1 MTILCIT
8 GFSNASTQLAE
19 RALLACGMAPH
30 LPLERDPTLDL
41 VRWHERV
48 SSTLP
53 LRGQP
58 THSESAARTQQPS
71 RIWQQLAI
79 DLILANMDS
88 AHWGW
93 AHPGAVKWLEFWA
106 QLDSDIR
113 FVLVCE
119 DRQSLICRLVEQGEA
134 PANMPG
140 HLALWAQNHQDMLK
154 FHLRNPDR
162 SLLVWDA
169 EVQSQPSTL
178 IQRIERDWQIPLD
191 AALAH
196 AQDLVHPTALLR
208 HIALRILSEHPQ
220 TAPIDHELQSLIG
233 PSQWP
238 AASDQIETTDL
249 IEMYGH
255 LLERTDLQG
264 QLQRA
269 QQSSDDINELRS
281 QDFEK
286 AKAEIAA
293 KQDALSKLAAEQKA
307 SAALKKQKDDL
318 SAAQQEALAK
328 NKELQDESD
337 LLLTQLH
344 QVQEELEKHFLM
356 NQEAQEKVKVETA
369 AKQDALNK
377 LATEQKASKAL
388 KTQKDELSA
397 AQQVTLAKNKDLQA
411 ALDKQ
416 VLLTKETQEKVKVET
431 AAKQDA
437 LNKLATEQKASA
449 AFKKQKDDLSAAQQ
463 EALAKNKE
471 LQEESDLLLA
481 QLHQVQEEL
490 EKYYLQHKE
499 RQIEVQKLQDRWLRA
514 VQSHPELQ
522 DFEVLEL
529 LSESST
535 ELTAHWR
542 INQLQ
547 VGDVMKGP
555 FEFKTFIENGVT
567 GLVFAK
573 EAKGQSLIHRW
584 PLIAAKESQLSII
597 PVKGKDDPQKRSATL
612 LQLGTT
618 DWHLVR
624 QLSDKLVK
632 TVGSA
637 AMAKRISH
645 GPALLEGLKT
655 QQQILDKVPALLR
668 FDDIQLFG
676 QQNTDQKS
684 VIGLRLTHADL
695 QGLKAN
701 PFEFQV
707 QLNHAANSAMTSAHL
722 IFDEKTAG
730 NPFENWTH
738 NVKSSAGQA
747 VMAVQLGPK
756 GWNPQTW
763 HALSPL
769 DQQWLQNTAR
779 LLPFMLTTLQNQGVK
794 LAKGWTTWV
803 QAATQMMDWSKL
815 SVDLAQAT
823 NSIKE
828 AAPSQLQPPE
838 AAPISPK
845 KALRQASQAKA
856 KPSQTTKATKISKLQ
871 PLAASPSAT
880 KAPTKTK
887 PAKTLKPELTK
898 KPAVRP
904 KSSVTK
910 KPAVTP
916 KPAVT
921 AKTATKTVRSSGA
934 RTAVVPKA
942 KRRSP

>member
-19 RALLACGMAPH
+19 RALLASGMAPH

-48 SSTLP
+48 SSAQP
-53 LRGQP
+53 LSGQP
-58 THSESAARTQQPS
+58 THSESAARTRQPS

-79 DLILANMDS
+79 DLMVANMDS
-88 AHWGW
+88 ANWGW
-93 AHPGAVKWLEFWA
+93 AHPSAVEWLEFWA
-106 QLDSDIR
+106 QLESDIR

-119 DRQSLICRLVEQGEA
+119 DRQALICRLVEKGED
-134 PANMPG
+134 PDNMPG
-140 HLALWAQNHQDMLK
+140 HLALWAQTHQEMLR

-162 SLLVWDA
+162 CLLVWDA

-178 IQRIERDWQIPLD
+178 IQKIERNWQIPLD
-191 AALAH
+191 PALAH
-196 AQDLVHPTALLR
+196 AQGLSQPTALLQ

-249 IEMYGH
+249 IEIYGH

-269 QQSSDDINELRS
+269 QQNIDNINELRN
-281 QDFEK
+281 QDLEK
-286 AKAEIAA
+286 TKDEIAA
-293 KQDALSKLAAEQKA
+293 KQDALNKLAAEQK
-307 SAALKKQKDDL
+307 SNAALKKKTDEL
-318 SAAQQEALAK
+318 SAAQQQALAK
-328 NKELQDESD
+328 NKDLQEESD
-337 LLLTQLH
+337 LLLAQLH

-356 NQEAQEKVKVETA
+356 NQEAQEKVKVETS
-369 AKQDALNK
+369 AKQKALNQ
-377 LATEQKASKAL
+377 LATEHKVSAAL
-388 KTQKDELSA
+388 K
-397 AQQVTLAKNKDLQA
+397 
-411 ALDKQ
+411 KQ
-416 VLLTKETQEKVKVET
+416 
-431 AAKQDA
+431 
-437 LNKLATEQKASA
+437 N
-449 AFKKQKDDLSAAQQ
+449 DDLSAAQQ

-514 VQSHPELQ
+514 LQSHPELQ
-522 DFEVLEL
+522 NFEVLEL

-547 VGDVMKGP
+547 VGDVIKGP

-567 GLVFAK
+567 GLVFTK
-573 EAKGQSLIHRW
+573 EDKGISPIHRW
-584 PLIAAKESQLSII
+584 PLIAAKETQLSII
-597 PVKGKDDPQKRSATL
+597 PVKGKEDPKKRSATL

-618 DWHLVR
+618 DWQLVQ
-624 QLSDKLVK
+624 QLTDKLIK
-632 TVGSA
+632 GVGST
-637 AMAKRISH
+637 AMAKQISH

-707 QLNHAANSAMTSAHL
+707 QLNLAAGSAMTSAHI
-722 IFDEKTAG
+722 IFDEKTTG

-738 NVKSSAGQA
+738 NVKSSAGQS

-756 GWNPQTW
+756 GWNPKTW

-769 DQQWLQNTAR
+769 DQQWLLNTVR
-779 LLPFMLTTLQNQGVK
+779 LLPFMLATLQNQGTK

-803 QAATQMMDWSKL
+803 QAATEMMDWSKL
-815 SVDLAQAT
+815 SVDMVEAT

-838 AAPISPK
+838 AAPIFPK
-845 KALRQASQAKA
+845 KALRRGWQAKA
-856 KPSQTTKATKISKLQ
+856 KTTKPKNSTKLQ
-871 PLAASPSAT
+871 TLVAAPTAS
-880 KAPTKTK
+880 KAPPKSKQASAKTAK
-887 PAKTLKPELTK
+887 PAKT
-898 KPAVRP
+898 V
-904 KSSVTK
+904 KS
-910 KPAVTP
+910 
-916 KPAVT
+916 
-921 AKTATKTVRSSGA
+921 AKTARPAVAKKTAVTNKPALTAKPATKTSRASSPRS
-934 RTAVVPKA
+934 AVVPKA

>member
-19 RALLACGMAPH
+19 RVLLACGMAPH

-41 VRWHERV
+41 VRWHERA
-48 SSTLP
+48 SSALP
-53 LRGQP
+53 LSGQP

-79 DLILANMDS
+79 DLMLANMEL
-88 AHWGW
+88 ANWGW
-93 AHPGAVKWLEFWA
+93 AHPGSVKWLDFWA
-106 QLDSDIR
+106 QLESDIR

-134 PANMPG
+134 PANMSG
-140 HLALWAQNHQDMLK
+140 HLSLWAQNHQEMLR
-154 FHLRNPDR
+154 FYLRNLDR

-178 IQRIERDWQIPLD
+178 IQRIERNWQIPLD

-196 AQDLVHPTALLR
+196 AQGLGQPTTLLQ

-238 AASDQIETTDL
+238 AASNQIETTDL

-255 LLERTDLQG
+255 LQERTDLQE

-269 QQSSDDINELRS
+269 QQSIDDINELRK

-293 KQDALSKLAAEQKA
+293 KQDALNKLAAEQKS
-307 SAALKKQKDDL
+307 SAVLKKKTDEL
-318 SAAQQEALAK
+318 NAAQQQALVK
-328 NKELQDESD
+328 NKDLQEESD
-337 LLLTQLH
+337 LLLAQLH

-356 NQEAQEKVKVETA
+356 NQEAKEKVKVETA
-369 AKQDALNK
+369 AKQDALIK
-377 LATEQKASKAL
+377 LS
-388 KTQKDELSA
+388 
-397 AQQVTLAKNKDLQA
+397 
-411 ALDKQ
+411 
-416 VLLTKETQEKVKVET
+416 
-431 AAKQDA
+431 
-437 LNKLATEQKASA
+437 TEQKASA
-449 AFKKQKDDLSAAQQ
+449 ALQKQKDDLSAAQQ
-463 EALAKNKE
+463 EALAKNKD

-490 EKYYLQHKE
+490 EKYFLQHKE
-499 RQIEVQKLQDRWLRA
+499 RQIEVHKLQDRWLRA

-567 GLVFAK
+567 GLVFTK
-573 EAKGQSLIHRW
+573 EDKGQSLIQRW

-597 PVKGKDDPQKRSATL
+597 PVKGKDDPQKRSAIL

-618 DWHLVR
+618 DWYLVQ
-624 QLSDKLVK
+624 QLTDKLVK

-637 AMAKRISH
+637 VMAKQISY
-645 GPALLEGLKT
+645 GSALLEGLKT

-676 QQNTDQKS
+676 EQNTDQKS
-684 VIGLRLTHADL
+684 VIGLRLTHVDL
-695 QGLKAN
+695 QGLKAS

-707 QLNHAANSAMTSAHL
+707 QLNLAASSAMTSAHL
-722 IFDEKTAG
+722 IFDEKTAS

-738 NVKSSAGQA
+738 NVRSSAGQA
-747 VMAVQLGPK
+747 VMAVQLDPK
-756 GWNPQTW
+756 GWNPKNW

-769 DQQWLQNTAR
+769 DQQWLQNTVR
-779 LLPFMLTTLQNQGVK
+779 LLPFMLATLQNQGVK
-794 LAKGWTTWV
+794 LSKGWTTWIH
-803 QAATQMMDWSKL
+803 AATEMMGWSKL
-815 SVDLAQAT
+815 SVDLSEAT
-823 NSIKE
+823 KNIKGAE
-828 AAPSQLQPPE
+828 PSQLQPPE

-845 KALRQASQAKA
+845 KALRKARQTKTRPSKA
-856 KPSQTTKATKISKLQ
+856 KKISKLQ
-871 PLAASPSAT
+871 PLTALHSAT

-887 PAKTLKPELTK
+887 PAKTSKPELT
-898 KPAVRP
+898 
-904 KSSVTK
+904 T
-910 KPAVTP
+910 KPAVT
-916 KPAVT
+916 V
-921 AKTATKTVRSSGA
+921 KTATKTVRSPST